1 MKRSI
6 SRFKMANVTWMKPL
20 FVAVAVVQLVW
31 LFIYLDRK
39 TICKAIIQ
47 TQAESGVISTH
58 IKQQLQV
65 LATEMQK
72 GVLPTIS
79 REETDIQMQT
89 SLNLVLEIM
98 EQLGIRKPDF
108 DVNVTVAEEEVTR
121 KGELLDVCPEVYLGT
136 KSDHPVHE
144 KSRILAHCTNARP
157 FPDVLSI
164 LLNGFDYVT
173 DDEILVVLRE
183 IYNSYPKLTV
193 HVAVHKTLAIPG
205 DLKLSVKQHELAESA
220 TADIIWNTLAEKA
233 TTDFVLV
240 GRRIERFLWQANVE
254 LERLVRVVS
263 ELGVD
268 AVGGAFRTP
277 DGHWSLGCQQT
288 QLAHYRIKYVDGY
301 HRSSKSCAFCDY
313 IPSPFVSRLSTLRA
327 VRFNMR
333 SPDVVFHDYFL
344 RLKKLRK
351 LAVSCPDVMFF
362 MQGDNMSEASRH
374 KQWKQMAQVHAIN
387 VVNFADG
394 KQLSFSCEEAETL
407 CKRRKGISVPVCCL
421 NVLRKQIQDTFEIC
435 EKLGIFCRVNC
446 GTALGA
452 IKFKGVLPWELDA
465 DISYTPSNKVNF
477 WQRKD
482 EFTRR
487 GYSFSKYYPSK
498 CRVFNQTFP
507 ACRKFAIG
515 SRYWHVDMWDNT
527 PTNITDWLRGHDLK
541 PTKVQMGD
549 RWVNSLTNPGLYAR
563 NEYSFEVLRHVEHTS
578 VTGRN
583 PSLMRGG
590 QYIKCAVPGFHGCL
604 DQSDA
609 DGNIGIIYQ

>member
-1 MKRSI
+1 MVN
-6 SRFKMANVTWMKPL
+6 ANGKWMKHP
-20 FVAVAVVQLVW
+20 FVAVTIFMLG
-31 LFIYLDRK
+31 LLLYLSTWMDRK
-39 TICKAIIQ
+39 TPTVA
-47 TQAESGVISTH
+47 TESRCEQVSTD
-58 IKQQLQV
+58 IKQQLQD
-65 LATEMQK
+65 LAIQLHK
-72 GVLPTIS
+72 AALPTIN
-79 REETDIQMQT
+79 RNDARRHVQT
-89 SLNLVLEIM
+89 SLNFVREMI
-98 EQLGIRKPDF
+98 EQLAITRPDV
-108 DVNVTVAEEEVTR
+108 DIEVAASQVEETR
-121 KGELLDVCPEVYLGT
+121 KGKLLDVCPEVYLGT
-136 KSDHPVHE
+136 LADHPIHE
-144 KSRILAHCTNARP
+144 KSRVLAHCTNARP

-173 DDEILVVLRE
+173 DDEILVILRE
-183 IYNSYPKLTV
+183 VYTSYPKLTV
-193 HVAVHKTLAIPG
+193 HMAVHKTLALPG
-205 DLKLSVKQHELAESA
+205 ELKLSVKQHELAESA

-263 ELGVD
+263 QLGVD

-301 HRSSKSCAFCDY
+301 YRSSKSCAFCDY

-327 VRFNMR
+327 VRFNMT

-387 VVNFADG
+387 VVHFADG
-394 KQLSFSCEEAETL
+394 KQLSFSCDEAKTL

-452 IKFKGVLPWELDA
+452 IKFKGVLPWEVDA
-465 DISYTPSNKVNF
+465 DISYTPSKDVNF

-482 EFTRR
+482 EFTKR
-487 GYSFSKYYPSK
+487 GYKFSKYYPSK
-498 CRVFNQTFP
+498 CRVFNQKSP

-515 SRYWHVDMWDNT
+515 TRYWHVDMWDNT
-527 PTNITDWLRGHDLK
+527 PRSITDWLRGHNLK

-563 NEYSFEVLRHVEHTS
+563 NEFSFEVLRHVEHTF
-578 VTGRN
+578 VTGLRN

-590 QYIKCAVPGFHGCL
+590 QYTKCAVPGFHGCL
-604 DQSDA
+604 DQTDA
-609 DGNIGIIYQ
+609 DGNIGIIYH